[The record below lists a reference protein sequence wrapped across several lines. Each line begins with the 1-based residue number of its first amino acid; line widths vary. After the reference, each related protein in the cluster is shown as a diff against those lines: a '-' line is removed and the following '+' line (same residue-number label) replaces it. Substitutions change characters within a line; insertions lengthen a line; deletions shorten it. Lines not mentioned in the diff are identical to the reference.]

1 MAKSQDEVEKQL
13 SNMISFIHAEAKEK
27 AKEINVRAEEEFN
40 IEKTSLVQEGKKR
53 VNEEF
58 EQKFKQIDVQ
68 RKITYSN
75 QLNQCRIAVLKARD
89 QSIQS
94 ILLDAQSRLVAL
106 SSNPQHYKTLLT
118 QLIVQA
124 LMKLREDRVTVVCRA
139 EDDDIVTAAIPDAVR
154 DYQQR
159 TGVTATLI
167 VEKRHRLAPGPG
179 KAKGASCAGGIVLAA
194 KEGKILCNNTLEQR
208 LSLASEGLLPE
219 IRAILFPP
227 AQGININ
234 LNKI

>member
-1 MAKSQDEVEKQL
+1 MAKSPDEVEKQL

-75 QLNQCRIAVLKARD
+75 QLNQCRLAVLKSRD
-89 QSIQS
+89 QAIQN
-94 ILLDAQSRLVAL
+94 ILLDAQSRLVNL
-106 SSNPQHYKTLLT
+106 SADQGRYQQLLT
-118 QLIVQA
+118 QLILQA
-124 LMKLREDRVTVVCRA
+124 LTKLREDKVTVICRA
-139 EDDDIVTAAIPDAVR
+139 EDDAIVTAAIPAAVNA
-154 DYQQR
+154 YKQR
-159 TGVTATLI
+159 TGTEAVLV

-179 KAKGASCAGGIVLAA
+179 KARGPTCSGGVVLAA
-194 KEGKILCNNTLEQR
+194 KDGKIICNNTFEQR

-219 IRAILFPP
+219 IRGLLFPP
-227 AQGININ
+227 AQGIN
-234 LNKI
+234 LNKF

>member
-75 QLNQCRIAVLKARD
+75 QLNQCRLAVLKSRD
-89 QSIQS
+89 QSIQN
-94 ILLDAQSRLVAL
+94 ILLEAQGRLTAL
-106 SSNPQHYKTLLT
+106 SSDQQAYKTLLK
-118 QLIVQA
+118 QLILQA
-124 LMKLREDRVTVVCRA
+124 LMKLREDKVTVVCRA
-139 EDDDIVTAAIPDAVR
+139 EDDELVTAAIPDAVNEYR
-154 DYQQR
+154 ER
-159 TGVTATLI
+159 TGVSATLV

-179 KAKGASCAGGIVLAA
+179 KGKGPTCAGGVVLAA

-219 IRAILFPP
+219 IRGILFPP
-227 AQGININ
+227 AAGGID
-234 LNKI
+234 LNKF